1 MASQS
6 SLEFSSGV
14 QQETS
19 EQQCLLML
27 LIANLK
33 YNPEQIRVDVY
44 VIPDIAVLADSVI
57 DLMLL
62 PTPHIGCVLEFGV
75 GAKSFISS
83 PY

>member
-1 MASQS
+1 MYKHGFSVQS
-6 SLEFSSGV
+6 GI
-14 QQETS
+14 
-19 EQQCLLML
+19 EQWNLVGNLRTAML
-27 LIANLK
+27 LITNLK

-75 GAKSFISS
+75 CAKSFISS
-83 PY
+83 PC